1 MSKKLNPSA
10 IGSFVIGAT
19 MLLVLGLM
27 IFGRG
32 NLFEQKVHYQIFFDK
47 SVNGLSIGS
56 PVMFRGIRI
65 GQVTDIR
72 LALKVMD
79 TNAAERN
86 QWPIQV
92 TIKLLPKSFSMA
104 ESDSGVNVQQIFHS
118 LNPGESKEGMNNW
131 LRNMVLNKGLR
142 AQLQTQSLLTGM
154 LHIEFDLFENE
165 IATDKIKND
174 FDNGIIPSRISA
186 FERLYLSLNQKDFSS
201 NVENFHMAINVIGE
215 FFQSGKAEAF
225 VDNVVA
231 SSENLKQTT
240 QDARDMLRT
249 LRTHKKGESDDSP
262 AAQLCDLI
270 AALHEIVGKVDTV
283 MTDIKK
289 KLPGM
294 MDDASSTLETLNTTS
309 SNVAPKLD
317 TVIAEAS
324 QLIKTTEKTISLTE
338 GPSAEL
344 VRSLQAT
351 MEATRDVMATAQT
364 TLRHIDTTLETDSPL
379 RTEVD
384 KAIEE
389 IKQTAQSFRALV
401 DLIQRNPEILIH
413 GRRD

>member
-10 IGSFVIGAT
+10 IGAFVIGAT
-19 MLLVLGLM
+19 MLLVFGLM

-79 TNAAERN
+79 ENAAEKN
-86 QWPIQV
+86 HWPIQV

-104 ESDSGVNVQQIFHS
+104 EPTFGYNQLIQSF
-118 LNPGESKEGMNNW
+118 NPAESKEEMNNW
-131 LRNMVLNKGLR
+131 LRNMVFNKGLR
-142 AQLQTQSLLTGM
+142 AQLQTQSMLTGL

-165 IATDKIKND
+165 IATTEVKQD
-174 FDNGIIPSRISA
+174 FERGIIPSRMSA
-186 FERLYLSLNQKDFSS
+186 FERLYLSLNQKDFSA
-201 NVENFHMAINVIGE
+201 NVENFHTAINVIGE
-215 FFQSGKAEAF
+215 FFQSGKAETF

-249 LRTHKKGESDDSP
+249 LRTHKKGEQDDSP

-283 MTDIKK
+283 MTDIKQ

-294 MDDASSTLETLNTTS
+294 MENADSTLETLNATS
-309 SNVAPKLD
+309 SKMAPKLD
-317 TVIAEAS
+317 AVIADVN

-338 GPSAEL
+338 GPSADV

-351 MEATRDVMATAQT
+351 MEATRDVMATAQA
-364 TLRHIDTTLETDSPL
+364 TLKHLDTTIDNDSPL
-379 RTEVD
+379 RLEIG

-401 DLIQRNPEILIH
+401 DLIQRNPEVLIQ

>member
-10 IGSFVIGAT
+10 IGAFVIGAT
-19 MLLVLGLM
+19 MLLVFGLM

-79 TNAAERN
+79 ENAAEKN
-86 QWPIQV
+86 HWPIQV

-104 ESDSGVNVQQIFHS
+104 EPTFGYNQLIQSF
-118 LNPGESKEGMNNW
+118 NPAESKEEMNNW
-131 LRNMVLNKGLR
+131 LRNMVFNKGLR
-142 AQLQTQSLLTGM
+142 AQLQTQSMLTGL

-165 IATDKIKND
+165 IATTEVKQD
-174 FDNGIIPSRISA
+174 FERGIIPSRMSA
-186 FERLYLSLNQKDFSS
+186 FERLYLSLNQKDFSA
-201 NVENFHMAINVIGE
+201 NVENFHTAINVIGE
-215 FFQSGKAEAF
+215 FFQSGKAETF

-249 LRTHKKGESDDSP
+249 LRTHKKGEQDDSP

-283 MTDIKK
+283 MTDIKQ

-294 MDDASSTLETLNTTS
+294 MENADSTLETLNATS
-309 SNVAPKLD
+309 SKMAPKLD
-317 TVIAEAS
+317 AVIADVN
-324 QLIKTTEKTISLTE
+324 QLIKTTEKTISLAE
-338 GPSAEL
+338 GPSADV

-351 MEATRDVMATAQT
+351 MEATRDVMATAQA
-364 TLRHIDTTLETDSPL
+364 TLKHLDTTIDNDSPL
-379 RTEVD
+379 RLEIG

-401 DLIQRNPEILIH
+401 DLIQRNPEVLIQ

>member
-10 IGSFVIGAT
+10 IGAFVIGAT
-19 MLLVLGLM
+19 MLLVFGLM

-79 TNAAERN
+79 ENAAEKN
-86 QWPIQV
+86 HWPIQV

-104 ESDSGVNVQQIFHS
+104 EPTFGYNQLIQSF
-118 LNPGESKEGMNNW
+118 NPAESKEEMNNW
-131 LRNMVLNKGLR
+131 LRNMVFNKGLR
-142 AQLQTQSLLTGM
+142 AQLQTQSMLTGL

-165 IATDKIKND
+165 ITTPEVEQD
-174 FDNGIIPSRISA
+174 FERGIIPSRMSA

-201 NVENFHMAINVIGE
+201 NVENFHTAINVIGE
-215 FFQSGKAEAF
+215 FFQSGKAETF

-249 LRTHKKGESDDSP
+249 LRTHKKGEQDDSP

-283 MTDIKK
+283 MTDIKQ

-294 MDDASSTLETLNTTS
+294 MENADSTLETLNTTS
-309 SNVAPKLD
+309 SKMAPKLD
-317 TVIAEAS
+317 AVIADVN
-324 QLIKTTEKTISLTE
+324 QLIKTTEKTISLAE
-338 GPSAEL
+338 GPSADV

-364 TLRHIDTTLETDSPL
+364 TLKHMDATIDNDSPL
-379 RTEVD
+379 RLEIG

-389 IKQTAQSFRALV
+389 IKQTAQSFRSLV
-401 DLIQRNPEILIH
+401 ELIQRNPEILIQ

>member
-10 IGSFVIGAT
+10 IGAFVIGAT
-19 MLLVLGLM
+19 MLLVFGLM

-32 NLFEQKVHYQIFFDK
+32 NLFEQKVYYQIFFDK

-79 TNAAERN
+79 ENAAEKN
-86 QWPIQV
+86 HWPIQV

-104 ESDSGVNVQQIFHS
+104 EPTFGYNQLISTF
-118 LNPGESKEGMNNW
+118 NPAESKEEMNNW
-131 LRNMVLNKGLR
+131 LRNMVFNKGLR
-142 AQLQTQSLLTGM
+142 AQLQTQSMLTGL

-165 IATDKIKND
+165 AATTEVKQD
-174 FDNGIIPSRISA
+174 FERGIIPSRMSA

-201 NVENFHMAINVIGE
+201 NVENFHTAINVIGE
-215 FFQSGKAEAF
+215 FFQSGKAETF

-249 LRTHKKGESDDSP
+249 LRTHKKGEQDDSP

-283 MTDIKK
+283 MTDIKQ

-294 MDDASSTLETLNTTS
+294 MENADSTLETLNTTS
-309 SNVAPKLD
+309 SKMAPKLD
-317 TVIAEAS
+317 AVIADVN
-324 QLIKTTEKTISLTE
+324 QLIKTTEKTISLAE
-338 GPSAEL
+338 GPSADV

-364 TLRHIDTTLETDSPL
+364 TLRHMDATIDNDSPL
-379 RTEVD
+379 RLEIG

-401 DLIQRNPEILIH
+401 DLIQRNPEILIQ

>member
-10 IGSFVIGAT
+10 IGAFVIGAT
-19 MLLVLGLM
+19 MLLVFGLM

-79 TNAAERN
+79 ENAAEKN
-86 QWPIQV
+86 HWPIQV

-104 ESDSGVNVQQIFHS
+104 EPTFGYNQLIQSF
-118 LNPGESKEGMNNW
+118 NPAESKEEMNNW
-131 LRNMVLNKGLR
+131 LRNMVFNKGLR
-142 AQLQTQSLLTGM
+142 AQLQTQSMLTGL

-165 IATDKIKND
+165 IATTEVKQD
-174 FDNGIIPSRISA
+174 FERGIIPSRMSA
-186 FERLYLSLNQKDFSS
+186 FERLYLSLNQKDFSA
-201 NVENFHMAINVIGE
+201 NVENFHTAINVIGE
-215 FFQSGKAEAF
+215 FFQSGKAETF

-249 LRTHKKGESDDSP
+249 LRTHKKGEQDDSP

-283 MTDIKK
+283 MTDIKQ

-294 MDDASSTLETLNTTS
+294 MENADSTLETLNATS
-309 SNVAPKLD
+309 SKMSPKLD
-317 TVIAEAS
+317 AVIADVN

-338 GPSAEL
+338 GPSADV

-364 TLRHIDTTLETDSPL
+364 TLKHLDTTIDNDSPL
-379 RTEVD
+379 RLEIG

-401 DLIQRNPEILIH
+401 DLIQRNPEVLIQ

>member
-10 IGSFVIGAT
+10 IGAFVIGAT
-19 MLLVLGLM
+19 MLLVFGLM

-79 TNAAERN
+79 ENAAEKN
-86 QWPIQV
+86 HWPIQV

-104 ESDSGVNVQQIFHS
+104 EPTFGYNQLIQSF
-118 LNPGESKEGMNNW
+118 NPAESKEEMNNW
-131 LRNMVLNKGLR
+131 LRNMVFNKGLR
-142 AQLQTQSLLTGM
+142 AQLQTQSMLTGL

-165 IATDKIKND
+165 IATTEVKQD
-174 FDNGIIPSRISA
+174 FERGIIPSRMSA
-186 FERLYLSLNQKDFSS
+186 FERLYLSLNQKDFSA
-201 NVENFHMAINVIGE
+201 NVENFHTAINVIGE
-215 FFQSGKAEAF
+215 FFQSGKAETF
-225 VDNVVA
+225 VDNVVT

-249 LRTHKKGESDDSP
+249 LRTHKKGEQDDSP

-283 MTDIKK
+283 MTDIKQ

-294 MDDASSTLETLNTTS
+294 MENADSTLETLNVTS
-309 SNVAPKLD
+309 SKMAPKLD
-317 TVIAEAS
+317 AVIADVN
-324 QLIKTTEKTISLTE
+324 QLIKTTEKTISLAE
-338 GPSAEL
+338 GPSADV

-364 TLRHIDTTLETDSPL
+364 TLKHLDTTIDNDSPL
-379 RTEVD
+379 RLEIG

-401 DLIQRNPEILIH
+401 DLIQRNPEVLIQ

>member
-10 IGSFVIGAT
+10 IGAFVIGAT
-19 MLLVLGLM
+19 MLLVFGLM

-32 NLFEQKVHYQIFFDK
+32 NLFEQKVYYQIFFDK

-79 TNAAERN
+79 ENAAEKN
-86 QWPIQV
+86 HWPIQV

-104 ESDSGVNVQQIFHS
+104 EPTFGYNQLISTF
-118 LNPGESKEGMNNW
+118 NPAESKEEMNNW
-131 LRNMVLNKGLR
+131 LRNMVFNKGLR
-142 AQLQTQSLLTGM
+142 AQLQTQSMLTGL

-165 IATDKIKND
+165 AATTEVKQD
-174 FDNGIIPSRISA
+174 FERGIIPSRMSA

-201 NVENFHMAINVIGE
+201 NVENFHTAINVIGE
-215 FFQSGKAEAF
+215 FFQSGKAETF

-249 LRTHKKGESDDSP
+249 LRTHKKGEQDDSP

-283 MTDIKK
+283 MTDIKQ
-289 KLPGM
+289 KLPSM
-294 MDDASSTLETLNTTS
+294 MENADSTLETLNTTS
-309 SNVAPKLD
+309 SKMAPKLD
-317 TVIAEAS
+317 AVIADVN
-324 QLIKTTEKTISLTE
+324 QLIKTTEKTISLAE
-338 GPSAEL
+338 GPSADV

-351 MEATRDVMATAQT
+351 MEATRDVMATAET
-364 TLRHIDTTLETDSPL
+364 TLRHMDATIDNDSPL
-379 RTEVD
+379 RLEIG

-401 DLIQRNPEILIH
+401 DLIQRNPEILIQ

>member
-1 MSKKLNPSA
+1 MSKKINPSA
-10 IGSFVIGAT
+10 IGAFVIGAT
-19 MLLVLGLM
+19 MLLVFGLM
-27 IFGRG
+27 IFWRG

-56 PVMFRGIRI
+56 PVVFRGIRI

-72 LALKVMD
+72 LALKVKD
-79 TNAAERN
+79 ENETDKNN
-86 QWPIQV
+86 WPIQV
-92 TIKLLPKSFSMA
+92 TIKLLPKAFTMA
-104 ESDSGVNVQQIFHS
+104 EPDLGYNVHHIM
-118 LNPGESKEGMNNW
+118 LE
-131 LRNMVLNKGLR
+131 
-142 AQLQTQSLLTGM
+142 TQSMLTGM

-165 IATDKIKND
+165 ITSTEIKQD
-174 FDNGIIPSRISA
+174 FERGIIPSRMSA
-186 FERLYLSLNQKDFSS
+186 FERLYLSLNQKDFSG
-201 NVENFHMAINVIGE
+201 NVETFHTAMNFIGE
-215 FFQSGKAEAF
+215 FFQSGKAKAF

-249 LRTHKKGESDDSP
+249 LRTYKKGESDDSP
-262 AAQLCDLI
+262 VAQLCNLI
-270 AALHEIVGKVDTV
+270 VALQEIVGKVDTV
-283 MTDIKK
+283 MTNLKQ

-294 MDDASSTLETLNTTS
+294 MDEASSTLETLNSATTK
-309 SNVAPKLD
+309 VAPKLD
-317 TVIAEAS
+317 AAIADAR

-364 TLRHIDTTLETDSPL
+364 TLRHMDSTLDDDSPL
-379 RTEVD
+379 RTEID
-384 KAIEE
+384 MALEE
-389 IKQTAQSFRALV
+389 IRQTAQSFRALV
-401 DLIQRNPEILIH
+401 ELIQRNPEILIH

>member
-10 IGSFVIGAT
+10 IGAFVIGAT

-32 NLFEQKVHYQIFFDK
+32 NLFEQKVYYQLFFDK

-79 TNAAERN
+79 ENAAEKN
-86 QWPIQV
+86 HWPIQV

-104 ESDSGVNVQQIFHS
+104 EPTFGYNQIISTF
-118 LNPGESKEGMNNW
+118 NPAESKEEMNNW
-131 LRNMVLNKGLR
+131 LRNMVFNKGLR
-142 AQLQTQSLLTGM
+142 AQLQTQSLLTGL

-165 IATDKIKND
+165 VATTEIKQD
-174 FDNGIIPSRISA
+174 FERGIIPSRMSA

-201 NVENFHMAINVIGE
+201 NVENFHTAINVIGE
-215 FFQSGKAEAF
+215 FFQSGKAETF

-249 LRTHKKGESDDSP
+249 LRTYKKGEQDDSP
-262 AAQLCDLI
+262 VAQLCDLI

-283 MTDIKK
+283 MTDIKQ

-294 MDDASSTLETLNTTS
+294 MENADSTLETLNVTS
-309 SNVAPKLD
+309 SKMAPKLD
-317 TVIAEAS
+317 AIIADAN
-324 QLIKTTEKTISLTE
+324 QLIKTTEKTISLAE
-338 GPSAEL
+338 GPSAEV

-364 TLRHIDTTLETDSPL
+364 TLRNIDTTLDNDSPL
-379 RTEVD
+379 RTEID

-401 DLIQRNPEILIH
+401 DLIQRNPEILIQ

>member
-10 IGSFVIGAT
+10 IGAFVIGAT
-19 MLLVLGLM
+19 MLLVFGLM

-79 TNAAERN
+79 ENAAEKN
-86 QWPIQV
+86 HWPIQV

-104 ESDSGVNVQQIFHS
+104 EPTFGYNQLIQSF
-118 LNPGESKEGMNNW
+118 NPAESKEEMNNW
-131 LRNMVLNKGLR
+131 LRNMVFNKGLR
-142 AQLQTQSLLTGM
+142 AQLQTQSMLTGL

-165 IATDKIKND
+165 IATTEVKQD
-174 FDNGIIPSRISA
+174 FERGIIPSRMSA
-186 FERLYLSLNQKDFSS
+186 FERLYLSLNQKDFSA
-201 NVENFHMAINVIGE
+201 NVENFHTAINVIGD
-215 FFQSGKAEAF
+215 FFQSGKAETF

-249 LRTHKKGESDDSP
+249 LRTHKKGEQDDSP

-283 MTDIKK
+283 MTDIKQ

-294 MDDASSTLETLNTTS
+294 MENADSTLETLNATS
-309 SNVAPKLD
+309 SKMAPKLD
-317 TVIAEAS
+317 AVIADVN
-324 QLIKTTEKTISLTE
+324 QLIKTTEKTISLAE
-338 GPSAEL
+338 GPSADV

-364 TLRHIDTTLETDSPL
+364 TLKHLDTTIDNDSPL
-379 RTEVD
+379 RLEIG

-401 DLIQRNPEILIH
+401 DLIQRNPEVLIQ

>member
-1 MSKKLNPSA
+1 ISTFNPA
-10 IGSFVIGAT
+10 
-19 MLLVLGLM
+19 
-27 IFGRG
+27 
-32 NLFEQKVHYQIFFDK
+32 
-47 SVNGLSIGS
+47 
-56 PVMFRGIRI
+56 
-65 GQVTDIR
+65 
-72 LALKVMD
+72 
-79 TNAAERN
+79 
-86 QWPIQV
+86 
-92 TIKLLPKSFSMA
+92 
-104 ESDSGVNVQQIFHS
+104 
-118 LNPGESKEGMNNW
+118 ESKEEMNNW
-131 LRNMVLNKGLR
+131 LRNMVFNKGLR
-142 AQLQTQSLLTGM
+142 AQLQTQSMLTGL

-165 IATDKIKND
+165 AATTEVKQD
-174 FDNGIIPSRISA
+174 FERGIIPSRMSA

-201 NVENFHMAINVIGE
+201 NVENFHTAINVIGE
-215 FFQSGKAEAF
+215 FFQSGKAETF

-249 LRTHKKGESDDSP
+249 LRTHKKGEQDDSP

-283 MTDIKK
+283 MANIKQ

-294 MDDASSTLETLNTTS
+294 MENADSTLETLNTTS
-309 SNVAPKLD
+309 SKMAPKLD
-317 TVIAEAS
+317 AVIADVN
-324 QLIKTTEKTISLTE
+324 QLIKTTEKTISLAE
-338 GPSAEL
+338 GPSADV

-364 TLRHIDTTLETDSPL
+364 TLRHMDATIDNDSPL
-379 RTEVD
+379 RLEIG

-401 DLIQRNPEILIH
+401 DLIQRNPEILIQ

>member
-10 IGSFVIGAT
+10 IGAFVIGAT
-19 MLLVLGLM
+19 MLLVFGLM

-79 TNAAERN
+79 ENAAEKN
-86 QWPIQV
+86 HWPIQV

-104 ESDSGVNVQQIFHS
+104 EPTFGYNQLIQSF
-118 LNPGESKEGMNNW
+118 NPAESKEEMNNW
-131 LRNMVLNKGLR
+131 LRNMVFNKGLR
-142 AQLQTQSLLTGM
+142 AQLQTQSMLTGL

-165 IATDKIKND
+165 NATTEVKQD
-174 FDNGIIPSRISA
+174 FERGIIPSRMSA
-186 FERLYLSLNQKDFSS
+186 FERLYLSLNQKDFSA
-201 NVENFHMAINVIGE
+201 NVENFHTAINVIGE
-215 FFQSGKAEAF
+215 FFQSGKAETF
-225 VDNVVA
+225 VDNVVT

-249 LRTHKKGESDDSP
+249 LRTHKKGEQDDSP

-283 MTDIKK
+283 MTDIKQ

-294 MDDASSTLETLNTTS
+294 MENADSTLETLNATS
-309 SNVAPKLD
+309 SKMAPKLD
-317 TVIAEAS
+317 AVIADVN
-324 QLIKTTEKTISLTE
+324 QLIKTTEKTISLAE
-338 GPSAEL
+338 GPSADV

-351 MEATRDVMATAQT
+351 MEATRDVMATAQA
-364 TLRHIDTTLETDSPL
+364 TLKHMDATIDNDSPL
-379 RTEVD
+379 RLEIG

-389 IKQTAQSFRALV
+389 IKQTAQSFRSLV
-401 DLIQRNPEILIH
+401 ELIQRNPEILIQ

>member
-10 IGSFVIGAT
+10 IGAFVIGAT
-19 MLLVLGLM
+19 MLLVFGLM

-32 NLFEQKVHYQIFFDK
+32 NLFEQKVYYQIFFDK

-79 TNAAERN
+79 ENAAEKN
-86 QWPIQV
+86 HWPIQV

-104 ESDSGVNVQQIFHS
+104 EPTFGYNQLISTF
-118 LNPGESKEGMNNW
+118 NPAESKEEMNNW
-131 LRNMVLNKGLR
+131 LRNMVFNKGLR
-142 AQLQTQSLLTGM
+142 AQLQTQSMLTGL

-165 IATDKIKND
+165 AATTEVKQD
-174 FDNGIIPSRISA
+174 FERGIIPSRMSA

-201 NVENFHMAINVIGE
+201 NVENFHTAINVIGE
-215 FFQSGKAEAF
+215 FFQSGKAETF

-249 LRTHKKGESDDSP
+249 LRTHKKGEQDDSP

-283 MTDIKK
+283 MTDIKQ

-294 MDDASSTLETLNTTS
+294 MENADSTLETLNTTS
-309 SNVAPKLD
+309 SKMAPKLD
-317 TVIAEAS
+317 AVIADVN
-324 QLIKTTEKTISLTE
+324 QLIKTTEKTISLAE
-338 GPSAEL
+338 GPSAD
-344 VRSLQAT
+344 VVCSLQAT

-364 TLRHIDTTLETDSPL
+364 TLRHMDATIDNDSPL
-379 RTEVD
+379 RLEIG

-401 DLIQRNPEILIH
+401 DLIQRNPEILIQ

>member
-10 IGSFVIGAT
+10 IGAFVIGAT
-19 MLLVLGLM
+19 MLLVFGLM

-79 TNAAERN
+79 ENAAEKN
-86 QWPIQV
+86 HWPIQV

-104 ESDSGVNVQQIFHS
+104 EPTFGYNQLIQSF
-118 LNPGESKEGMNNW
+118 NPAESKEEMNNW
-131 LRNMVLNKGLR
+131 LRNMVFNKGLR
-142 AQLQTQSLLTGM
+142 AQLQTQSMLTGL

-165 IATDKIKND
+165 ITTPEVEQD
-174 FDNGIIPSRISA
+174 FERGIIPSRMSA
-186 FERLYLSLNQKDFSS
+186 FERLYLSLNQKDFSA
-201 NVENFHMAINVIGE
+201 NVENFHTAINVIGE
-215 FFQSGKAEAF
+215 FFQSGKAETF

-249 LRTHKKGESDDSP
+249 LRTHKKGEQDDSP

-283 MTDIKK
+283 MTDIKQ

-294 MDDASSTLETLNTTS
+294 MENADSTLETLNTTS
-309 SNVAPKLD
+309 SKMAPKLD
-317 TVIAEAS
+317 AVIADVN
-324 QLIKTTEKTISLTE
+324 QLIKTTEKTISLAE
-338 GPSAEL
+338 GPSADV

-364 TLRHIDTTLETDSPL
+364 TLKHLDTTIDNDSPL
-379 RTEVD
+379 RLEIG

-401 DLIQRNPEILIH
+401 DLIQRNPEVLIQ

>member
-10 IGSFVIGAT
+10 IGAFVIGAT
-19 MLLVLGLM
+19 MLLVFGLM

-47 SVNGLSIGS
+47 SVNGLGIGS

-79 TNAAERN
+79 ENAAEKN
-86 QWPIQV
+86 HWPIQV

-104 ESDSGVNVQQIFHS
+104 EPTFGYNQLIQSF
-118 LNPGESKEGMNNW
+118 NPAESKEEMNNW
-131 LRNMVLNKGLR
+131 LRNMVFNKGLR
-142 AQLQTQSLLTGM
+142 AQLQTQSMLTGL

-165 IATDKIKND
+165 IATTEVKQD
-174 FDNGIIPSRISA
+174 FERGIIPSRMSA
-186 FERLYLSLNQKDFSS
+186 FERLYLSLNQKDFSA
-201 NVENFHMAINVIGE
+201 NVENFHTAINVIGE
-215 FFQSGKAEAF
+215 FFQSGKAETF

-249 LRTHKKGESDDSP
+249 LRTHKKGEQDDSP

-283 MTDIKK
+283 MTDIKQ
-289 KLPGM
+289 KLPDM
-294 MDDASSTLETLNTTS
+294 MENADSTLETLNATS
-309 SNVAPKLD
+309 SKMAPKLD
-317 TVIAEAS
+317 AVIADVN
-324 QLIKTTEKTISLTE
+324 QLIKTTEKTISLAE
-338 GPSAEL
+338 GPSADV

-364 TLRHIDTTLETDSPL
+364 TLKHLDTTIDNDSPL
-379 RTEVD
+379 RLEIG

-401 DLIQRNPEILIH
+401 DLIQRNPEVLIQ

>member
-10 IGSFVIGAT
+10 IGAFVIGAT
-19 MLLVLGLM
+19 MLLVFGLM

-79 TNAAERN
+79 ENAAEKN
-86 QWPIQV
+86 HWPIQV

-104 ESDSGVNVQQIFHS
+104 EPTFGYNQLIQSF
-118 LNPGESKEGMNNW
+118 NPAESKEEMNNW
-131 LRNMVLNKGLR
+131 LRNMVFNKGLR
-142 AQLQTQSLLTGM
+142 AQLQTQSMLTGL

-165 IATDKIKND
+165 IATTEVKQD
-174 FDNGIIPSRISA
+174 FERGIIPSRMSA
-186 FERLYLSLNQKDFSS
+186 FERLYLSLNQKDFSA
-201 NVENFHMAINVIGE
+201 NVENFHTAINVIGE
-215 FFQSGKAEAF
+215 FFQSGKAETF

-249 LRTHKKGESDDSP
+249 LRTHKKGEQDDSP

-283 MTDIKK
+283 MTDIKQ

-294 MDDASSTLETLNTTS
+294 MENADSTLETLNATS
-309 SNVAPKLD
+309 SKMAPKLD
-317 TVIAEAS
+317 AVIADVN
-324 QLIKTTEKTISLTE
+324 QLIKTTEKTISLAE
-338 GPSAEL
+338 GPSADV

-364 TLRHIDTTLETDSPL
+364 TLKHLDTTIDNDSPL
-379 RTEVD
+379 RLEIG

-401 DLIQRNPEILIH
+401 DLIQRNPEVLIQ

>member
-1 MSKKLNPSA
+1 MSKKINPSA
-10 IGSFVIGAT
+10 IGAFVIGAT
-19 MLLVLGLM
+19 MLLVFGLM

-56 PVMFRGIRI
+56 PVVFRGIRI

-72 LALKVMD
+72 LALKVKD
-79 TNAAERN
+79 ENETDKNN
-86 QWPIQV
+86 WPIQV
-92 TIKLLPKSFSMA
+92 TIKLLPKAFTMA
-104 ESDSGVNVQQIFHS
+104 EPDLGYNVHHIIQSF
-118 LNPGESKEGMNNW
+118 NPGESKEQMNNW
-131 LRNMVLNKGLR
+131 LRNMVFNKGLR
-142 AQLQTQSLLTGM
+142 AQLETQSMLTGM

-165 IATDKIKND
+165 ITSTEIKQD
-174 FDNGIIPSRISA
+174 FERGIISG
-186 FERLYLSLNQKDFSS
+186 
-201 NVENFHMAINVIGE
+201 NVETFHTVMNFIGE

-249 LRTHKKGESDDSP
+249 LRTYKKGESDDSP
-262 AAQLCDLI
+262 VAQLCDLI
-270 AALHEIVGKVDTV
+270 VALQGIVGKVDTV
-283 MTDIKK
+283 MTNLKQ

-294 MDDASSTLETLNTTS
+294 MDEASSTLETLNSATTK
-309 SNVAPKLD
+309 VAPKLD
-317 TVIAEAS
+317 AAIADAR

-364 TLRHIDTTLETDSPL
+364 TLRHMDATLDDDSPL
-379 RTEVD
+379 RTEID
-384 KAIEE
+384 MALEE
-389 IKQTAQSFRALV
+389 IRQTAQSFRALV
-401 DLIQRNPEILIH
+401 ELIQRNPEILIH

>member
-10 IGSFVIGAT
+10 IGAFVIGAT
-19 MLLVLGLM
+19 MLLVFGLM

-32 NLFEQKVHYQIFFDK
+32 NLFEQKVYYQIFFDK

-79 TNAAERN
+79 ENAAEKN
-86 QWPIQV
+86 HWPIQV

-104 ESDSGVNVQQIFHS
+104 EPTFGYNQLISTF
-118 LNPGESKEGMNNW
+118 NPAESKEEMNNW
-131 LRNMVLNKGLR
+131 LRNMVFNKGLR
-142 AQLQTQSLLTGM
+142 AQLQTQSMLTGL

-165 IATDKIKND
+165 IVTTEVKQD
-174 FDNGIIPSRISA
+174 FERGIIPSRMSA

-201 NVENFHMAINVIGE
+201 NVENFHTAINVIGE
-215 FFQSGKAEAF
+215 FFQSGKAETF

-249 LRTHKKGESDDSP
+249 LRTHKKGEQDDSP

-283 MTDIKK
+283 MTDIKQ

-294 MDDASSTLETLNTTS
+294 MENADSTLETLNTTS
-309 SNVAPKLD
+309 SKMAPKLD
-317 TVIAEAS
+317 AVIADVN
-324 QLIKTTEKTISLTE
+324 QLIKTTEKTISLAE
-338 GPSAEL
+338 GPSADV

-351 MEATRDVMATAQT
+351 MEATRDVMATAQN
-364 TLRHIDTTLETDSPL
+364 TLKHMDATIDNDSPL
-379 RTEVD
+379 RLEIG

-401 DLIQRNPEILIH
+401 DLIQRNPEVLIQ

>member
-10 IGSFVIGAT
+10 IGAFVIGAT
-19 MLLVLGLM
+19 MLLVFGLM

-79 TNAAERN
+79 ENAAEKN
-86 QWPIQV
+86 HWPIQV

-104 ESDSGVNVQQIFHS
+104 EPTFGYNQLIQSF
-118 LNPGESKEGMNNW
+118 NPAESKEEMNNW
-131 LRNMVLNKGLR
+131 LRNMVFNKGLR
-142 AQLQTQSLLTGM
+142 AQLQTQSMLTGL

-165 IATDKIKND
+165 IATTEVKQD
-174 FDNGIIPSRISA
+174 FERGIIPSRMSA
-186 FERLYLSLNQKDFSS
+186 FERLYLSLNQKDFSA
-201 NVENFHMAINVIGE
+201 NVENFHTAINVIGE
-215 FFQSGKAEAF
+215 FFQSGKAETF

-249 LRTHKKGESDDSP
+249 LRTHKKGEQDDSP

-283 MTDIKK
+283 MTDIKQ

-294 MDDASSTLETLNTTS
+294 MENADSTLETLNATS
-309 SNVAPKLD
+309 SKMAPKLD
-317 TVIAEAS
+317 AVIADVN
-324 QLIKTTEKTISLTE
+324 QLIKTTEKTISLAE
-338 GPSAEL
+338 GPSADV

-364 TLRHIDTTLETDSPL
+364 TLRHLDTTIDNDSPL
-379 RTEVD
+379 RLEIG

>member
-10 IGSFVIGAT
+10 IGAFVIGAT
-19 MLLVLGLM
+19 MLLVSGLM

-32 NLFEQKVHYQIFFDK
+32 NLFEQKVYYQIFFDK

-79 TNAAERN
+79 ENAAEKN
-86 QWPIQV
+86 HWPIQV

-104 ESDSGVNVQQIFHS
+104 EPTFGYNQLISTF
-118 LNPGESKEGMNNW
+118 NPAESKEEMHNW
-131 LRNMVLNKGLR
+131 LRNMVYNKGLR
-142 AQLQTQSLLTGM
+142 AQLQTQSMLTGL

-165 IATDKIKND
+165 IATKEVKQD
-174 FDNGIIPSRISA
+174 FERGIIPSRMSA
-186 FERLYLSLNQKDFSS
+186 FERLYLSLNQKDFSN

-249 LRTHKKGESDDSP
+249 LRTHKKGEPDNSP
-262 AAQLCDLI
+262 VAQLCDLI
-270 AALHEIVGKVDTV
+270 TALHEIVGKVDTV
-283 MTDIKK
+283 MMDIKQ

-294 MDDASSTLETLNTTS
+294 MDDAGSTLETLNATS

-317 TVIAEAS
+317 AIIENAN
-324 QLIKTTEKTISLTE
+324 QLIKTTEKTISLSE

-344 VRSLQAT
+344 VHSLQAT
-351 MEATRDVMATAQT
+351 LEATRDVRATAQT
-364 TLRHIDTTLETDSPL
+364 TLKHMDDTLDNDSPL
-379 RTEVD
+379 RMEVC

>member
-10 IGSFVIGAT
+10 IGAFVIGAT
-19 MLLVLGLM
+19 MLLVFGLM

-32 NLFEQKVHYQIFFDK
+32 NLFEQKVYYQIFFDK

-79 TNAAERN
+79 ENAAEKN
-86 QWPIQV
+86 HWPIQV

-104 ESDSGVNVQQIFHS
+104 EPTFGYNQLISTF
-118 LNPGESKEGMNNW
+118 NPAESKEEMNNW
-131 LRNMVLNKGLR
+131 LRNMVFNKGLR
-142 AQLQTQSLLTGM
+142 AQLQTQSMLTGL

-165 IATDKIKND
+165 IATTEVKQD
-174 FDNGIIPSRISA
+174 FERGIIPSRMSA

-201 NVENFHMAINVIGE
+201 NVENFHTAINVIGE
-215 FFQSGKAEAF
+215 FFQSGKAETF

-249 LRTHKKGESDDSP
+249 LRTHKKGEQDDSP
-262 AAQLCDLI
+262 VAQLCDLI

-283 MTDIKK
+283 MTDIKQ

-294 MDDASSTLETLNTTS
+294 MENADSTLETLNTTS
-309 SNVAPKLD
+309 SKMAPKLD
-317 TVIAEAS
+317 AVIADVN
-324 QLIKTTEKTISLTE
+324 QLIKTTEKTISLAE
-338 GPSAEL
+338 GPSADV

-364 TLRHIDTTLETDSPL
+364 TLRHMDATIDNDSPL
-379 RTEVD
+379 RLEIG

-401 DLIQRNPEILIH
+401 DLIQRNPEILIQ

>member
-10 IGSFVIGAT
+10 IGAFVIGAT
-19 MLLVLGLM
+19 MLLVFGLM

-32 NLFEQKVHYQIFFDK
+32 NLFEQKVYYQIFFDK

-79 TNAAERN
+79 ENAAEKN
-86 QWPIQV
+86 HWPIQV

-104 ESDSGVNVQQIFHS
+104 EPTFGYNQLISTF
-118 LNPGESKEGMNNW
+118 NPAESKEEMNNW
-131 LRNMVLNKGLR
+131 LRNMVFNKGLR
-142 AQLQTQSLLTGM
+142 AQLQTQSMLTGL

-165 IATDKIKND
+165 AATTEVKQD
-174 FDNGIIPSRISA
+174 FERGIIPSRMSA

-201 NVENFHMAINVIGE
+201 NVENFHTAINVIGE
-215 FFQSGKAEAF
+215 FFQSGKAETF

-249 LRTHKKGESDDSP
+249 LRTHKKGEQDDSP

-283 MTDIKK
+283 MTDIKQ

-294 MDDASSTLETLNTTS
+294 LENADSTLETLNTTS
-309 SNVAPKLD
+309 SKMAPKLD
-317 TVIAEAS
+317 AVIADVN
-324 QLIKTTEKTISLTE
+324 QLIKTTEKTISLAE
-338 GPSAEL
+338 GPSADV

-364 TLRHIDTTLETDSPL
+364 TLKHMDATIDNDSPL
-379 RTEVD
+379 RLEIG

-401 DLIQRNPEILIH
+401 DLIQRNPEILIQ

>member
-1 MSKKLNPSA
+1 
-10 IGSFVIGAT
+10 
-19 MLLVLGLM
+19 
-27 IFGRG
+27 
-32 NLFEQKVHYQIFFDK
+32 LFEQKVYYQIFFDK

-79 TNAAERN
+79 ENAAEKN
-86 QWPIQV
+86 HWPIQV

-104 ESDSGVNVQQIFHS
+104 EPTFGYNQLISTF
-118 LNPGESKEGMNNW
+118 NPAESKEEMNNW
-131 LRNMVLNKGLR
+131 LRNMVFNKGLR
-142 AQLQTQSLLTGM
+142 AQLQTQSMLTGL

-165 IATDKIKND
+165 AATTEVKQD
-174 FDNGIIPSRISA
+174 FERGIIPSRMSA

-201 NVENFHMAINVIGE
+201 NVENFHTAINVIGE
-215 FFQSGKAEAF
+215 FFQSGKAETF

-249 LRTHKKGESDDSP
+249 LRTHKKGEQDDSP

-283 MTDIKK
+283 MTDIKQ

-294 MDDASSTLETLNTTS
+294 MENADSTLETLNTTS
-309 SNVAPKLD
+309 SKMAPKLD
-317 TVIAEAS
+317 AVIADVN
-324 QLIKTTEKTISLTE
+324 QLIKTTEKTISLAE
-338 GPSAEL
+338 GPSADV

-364 TLRHIDTTLETDSPL
+364 TLRHMDATIDNDSPL
-379 RTEVD
+379 RLEIG

-401 DLIQRNPEILIH
+401 DLIQRNPEILIQ

>member
-1 MSKKLNPSA
+1 MSKKINPSA
-10 IGSFVIGAT
+10 IGAFVIGAT
-19 MLLVLGLM
+19 MLLVFGLM

-56 PVMFRGIRI
+56 PVVFRGIRI

-72 LALKVMD
+72 LALKVKD
-79 TNAAERN
+79 ENETDKNN
-86 QWPIQV
+86 WPIQV
-92 TIKLLPKSFSMA
+92 TIKLLPKAFTMA
-104 ESDSGVNVQQIFHS
+104 EPDLGYNVHHIIQSF
-118 LNPGESKEGMNNW
+118 NPGESKEQMNNW
-131 LRNMVLNKGLR
+131 LRNMVFNKGLR
-142 AQLQTQSLLTGM
+142 AQLETQSMLTGM

-165 IATDKIKND
+165 ITSTEIKQD
-174 FDNGIIPSRISA
+174 FERGIIPSRMSA
-186 FERLYLSLNQKDFSS
+186 FERLYLSLNQKDFSG
-201 NVENFHMAINVIGE
+201 NVETFHTVMNFIGE

-249 LRTHKKGESDDSP
+249 LRTYKKGESDDSP
-262 AAQLCDLI
+262 VAQLCDLI
-270 AALHEIVGKVDTV
+270 VALQGIVGKVDTV
-283 MTDIKK
+283 MTNLKQ

-294 MDDASSTLETLNTTS
+294 MDEASSTLETLNSTTT
-309 SNVAPKLD
+309 NVAPKLD
-317 TVIAEAS
+317 AAIADAR

-364 TLRHIDTTLETDSPL
+364 TLRHMDATLDDDSPL
-379 RTEVD
+379 RTEID
-384 KAIEE
+384 MALEE
-389 IKQTAQSFRALV
+389 IRQTAQSFRALV
-401 DLIQRNPEILIH
+401 ELIQRNPEILIH